1 MDYKKI
7 FLSVLIIFCLILS
20 ASIVSASDDTVD
32 VATAEGFSSDEVL
45 VDDMAENTAD
55 SSEDT
60 EVMLTASADAP
71 DNIEATTYKN
81 ATIISNDVYTSYPS
95 EDNYQIT
102 VIDRDTGKLLAYKKL
117 QINIYSGTVLYS
129 SFKGSTNAT
138 GIYEGGIY
146 QSPGTYKVVVSLNDT
161 TYKADNTSFNIFISK
176 APVDMVVSDITGTYP
191 YATLKVTLKNSDG
204 SVFLSLIHI

>member
-102 VIDRDTGKLLAYKKL
+102 VIDRDTGKLLA
-117 QINIYSGTVLYS
+117 
-129 SFKGSTNAT
+129 
-138 GIYEGGIY
+138 
-146 QSPGTYKVVVSLNDT
+146 
-161 TYKADNTSFNIFISK
+161 
-176 APVDMVVSDITGTYP
+176 
-191 YATLKVTLKNSDG
+191 
-204 SVFLSLIHI
+204 

>member
-81 ATIISNDVYTSYPS
+81 V
-95 EDNYQIT
+95 
-102 VIDRDTGKLLAYKKL
+102 
-117 QINIYSGTVLYS
+117 S
-129 SFKGSTNAT
+129 SHRS
-138 GIYEGGIY
+138 
-146 QSPGTYKVVVSLNDT
+146 
-161 TYKADNTSFNIFISK
+161 
-176 APVDMVVSDITGTYP
+176 
-191 YATLKVTLKNSDG
+191 
-204 SVFLSLIHI
+204 